1 MPYSFYSAYTLVAKG
16 ARQSESTTE
25 FLPKTLTANKEFYM
39 SWLLD
44 EWNSFKAWV
53 VSISPKVI
61 AFIKPIAIQI
71 KDDEIGIAEAAI
83 AVGAT
88 TSGDG
93 QAKMTA
99 ALAYF
104 AQQSLTKEIPFVE
117 SQARALI
124 EIALQNAKSAPAVV
138 A

>member
-1 MPYSFYSAYTLVAKG
+1 
-16 ARQSESTTE
+16 
-25 FLPKTLTANKEFYM
+25 M

-71 KDDEIGIAEAAI
+71 KDDEIAIAEAAI
-83 AVGAT
+83 AVGAVA
-88 TSGDG
+88 SGDG

-104 AQQSLTKEIPFVE
+104 AQQSLAKEIPFVE

-124 EIALQNAKSAPAVV
+124 EIALQNAKSTPAV